1 MLNKLGYRSDVVANH
16 REVLEALGRQQYDL
30 ILMDVWM
37 PEMNGLGATRII
49 RQRWPDKGPVII
61 AITAYGLQGD
71 REMSCGWNE

>member
-1 MLNKLGYRSDVVANH
+1 MLNKPGYRSDVVANH